1 MDLKIVLHLFQ
12 HSFLQN
18 TMNAK
23 GFSVNLISVTVWDH
37 FKVHLWKFKYVKIC
51 LLYINASMHL

>member
-1 MDLKIVLHLFQ
+1 MVHLFQ

-51 LLYINASMHL
+51 LFYINASMHL